1 MSNWSKPNTW
11 VKPTPMILQDQLKDV
26 LFFDIET
33 TTRYKTFEEY
43 KENEP
48 FMAKEF
54 IRRNKGT
61 YDMTPEESYLEY
73 GMLHSEHGQVVSIA
87 WKMYD
92 HETNSF
98 KSEVIGFSSWEEF
111 EYSKG
116 AHADRDILIRF
127 NNRLKELFGDEF
139 NRMCGYSTNVFDTPY
154 LFNRMRMMGLEPQ
167 ISLWECLKKP
177 WDNRH
182 LDVKDFWPASKKGM
196 SSFGMVC
203 QLMGLQTSKEDGIS
217 GEQVGLR
224 FWDDHDIDA
233 INKYCMDDVNV
244 VARLANA
251 LSFEKL
257 AISEQQTLEE
267 WEEWKIGRDNY
278 LEEIRLKKET
288 ENEVGE

>member
-1 MSNWSKPNTW
+1 MSNWVRPI
-11 VKPTPMILQDQLKDV
+11 KPTPMILQDQLKDV

-54 IRRNKGT
+54 IRRNKGSNK
-61 YDMTPEESYLEY
+61 MTPEEAYLEE

-92 HETNSF
+92 GETNSF

-111 EYSKG
+111 EYCKG
-116 AHADRDILIRF
+116 PHADRDILIRL

-139 NRMCGYSTNVFDTPY
+139 KKMCGYAINGFDVIY
-154 LFNRMRMMGLEPQ
+154 LFNRMRMMGIEPQ
-167 ISLWECLKKP
+167 ISLWECLKTS

-182 LDVKDFWPASKKGM
+182 LDVKDYWKSPKGM

-217 GEQVGLR
+217 GEEVGVR
-224 FWDDHDIDA
+224 FWNDHAIEM

-278 LEEIRLKKET
+278 LEEIRLKKEA